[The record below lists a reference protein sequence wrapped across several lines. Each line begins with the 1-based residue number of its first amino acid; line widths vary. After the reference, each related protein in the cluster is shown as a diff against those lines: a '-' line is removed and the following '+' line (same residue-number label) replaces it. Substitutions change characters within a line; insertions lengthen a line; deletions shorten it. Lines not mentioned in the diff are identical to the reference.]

1 MGVKKQMGNNH
12 VSKINF
18 QKNLIGCGLGAFF
31 FPLLLFLSLSLS
43 PLRLSL
49 PILPSFC
56 SFFFFFFGLGVEIRE
71 EKKGGE
77 KARQ

>member
-12 VSKINF
+12 VSKINDNF
-18 QKNLIGCGLGAFF
+18 QKNLIGCGLGAFSPSF
-31 FPLLLFLSLSLS
+31 FSFLSQSSRSLS
-43 PLRLSL
+43 PHPTPFL
-49 PILPSFC
+49 
-56 SFFFFFFGLGVEIRE
+56 FFFFFFFCLGVEIRE

>member
-12 VSKINF
+12 VSKINDNF

-31 FPLLLFLSLSLS
+31 PSFFSCLSFSRS
-43 PLRLSL
+43 SLSL
-49 PILPSFC
+49 PILPPFC
-56 SFFFFFFGLGVEIRE
+56 SFFFGLGVEIRE

>member
-12 VSKINF
+12 VSKINDNF

-31 FPLLLFLSLSLS
+31 F
-43 PLRLSL
+43 
-49 PILPSFC
+49 LPSFPI
-56 SFFFFFFGLGVEIRE
+56 SFFSFFFFFFFGLGVEIRE